1 MESFTRE
8 TRRHIKQYDAISG
21 SEWKKITNHII
32 RQYQKID
39 SQPFNTGFNVIIV
52 KGPSASDTKYGWL
65 YILLDWTNS
74 TRHDLITRN
83 LWPKPEIVTNQELN
97 TMPMHDKP
105 WGTELNS
112 CKSQGTSAK
121 SKTWAESSAKLTAP
135 RSISTAATMDRSA
148 VSYDPYLST
157 QVFTKVNIDAPK
169 PTDNIWI
176 GVSHVFLPTFWCEK
190 CNSWSSH
197 HDKMHDKR
205 IRWQNMK
212 DAQVAKQVEQRKQNQ
227 QNHYGPPQQQDRQYG
242 RNDNNKL
249 SNTAYG
255 RDSYQDKRSRND
267 RGQLPSRDRSNSH
280 THSPRSPGD
289 NHRNGAS
296 FYDDKKKY

>member
-8 TRRHIKQYDAISG
+8 IRRHIKQYYAISG

-39 SQPFNTGFNVIIV
+39 SHPFNTGFNVIIV

-74 TRHDLITRN
+74 TRQDLITRN
-83 LWPKPEIVTNQELN
+83 LWPRPEIATSQELK

-105 WGTELNS
+105 WGTKLNS
-112 CKSQGTSAK
+112 CRSQGTAEK
-121 SKTWAESSAKLTAP
+121 SKTWAESSAKLTTP

-157 QVFTKVNIDAPK
+157 HVFKKVNIDAPK

-176 GVSHVFLPTFWCEK
+176 GVSHVFLPTFWCTE

-197 HDKMHDKR
+197 HDKIHDER
-205 IRWQNMK
+205 I
-212 DAQVAKQVEQRKQNQ
+212 
-227 QNHYGPPQQQDRQYG
+227 
-242 RNDNNKL
+242 
-249 SNTAYG
+249 
-255 RDSYQDKRSRND
+255 
-267 RGQLPSRDRSNSH
+267 
-280 THSPRSPGD
+280 
-289 NHRNGAS
+289 
-296 FYDDKKKY
+296 